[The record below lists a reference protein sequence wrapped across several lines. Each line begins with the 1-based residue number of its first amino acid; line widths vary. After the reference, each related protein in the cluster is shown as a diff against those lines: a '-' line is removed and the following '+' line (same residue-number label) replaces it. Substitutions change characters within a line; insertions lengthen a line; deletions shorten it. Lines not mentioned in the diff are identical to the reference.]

1 MGITYGTSTLFQ
13 ATKGIVQDGLV
24 LNLDAGVNKSYPRNG
39 TAWYDLAG
47 SNSGTL
53 INGPTFDRG
62 NGGSINF
69 DGTND
74 HVDLSNFNFFNYC
87 DYNKPFSLCVRCKLS
102 GTSNQEIMGHQL
114 SGGTYRGIA
123 LQVWNGTFRFSMF
136 KDLSNRTYCNSSD
149 SSTNTYY
156 DVVGTFNGSN
166 HSTGFSV
173 YVNGQDDLQSVN
185 PIGTIDQSLEASD
198 GLVLGVRGEI
208 SGSKDA
214 WFGGTIYGVSIY
226 NRELTAAEVL
236 QNYNATKARF
246 GL

>member
-1 MGITYGTSTLFQ
+1 MAINAGDTTYYQ
-13 ATKGIVQDGLV
+13 AKRGIVQDGLV
-24 LNLDAGVNKSYPRNG
+24 LNLDAAVDQSYPGNG
-39 TAWYDLAG
+39 TIWHDLAG

-53 INGPTFDRG
+53 TNGPTFDRD
-62 NGGSINF
+62 NGGGINF

-74 HVDLSNFNFFNYC
+74 YVDLSNFNFFDYC
-87 DYNKPFSLCVRCKLS
+87 DYNKPFSLCARCKLS
-102 GTSNQEIMGHQL
+102 GTNYQEIMGHQL
-114 SGGTYRGIA
+114 YGGTYRGIA
-123 LQVWNGTFRFSMF
+123 LQVWNSNFRFSMF
-136 KDLSNRTYCNSSD
+136 KDLSNRTYCDSS
-149 SSTNTYY
+149 SPSTNTYY

-236 QNYNATKARF
+236 QNYNATKGRF
-246 GL
+246 E